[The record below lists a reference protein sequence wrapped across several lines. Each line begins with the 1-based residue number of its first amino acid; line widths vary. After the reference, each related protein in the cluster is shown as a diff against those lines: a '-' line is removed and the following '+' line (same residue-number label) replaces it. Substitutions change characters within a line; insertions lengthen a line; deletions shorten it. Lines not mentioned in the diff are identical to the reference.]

1 MAHAGP
7 VLRQVD
13 VRQIAQHARRV
24 VPRVGR
30 RVFLAHVQL
39 KPAVREERVAG
50 REEATQH
57 SCLHRPKARKR
68 ATKPE
73 RVFLLF
79 LLCMHEA
86 EGK

>member
-39 KPAVREERVAG
+39 KPAVGEERVGG
-50 REEATQH
+50 RRGRTRLPIIVIRTQEEWGN
-57 SCLHRPKARKR
+57 LHG
-68 ATKPE
+68 E
-73 RVFLLF
+73 VFMLSLLF
-79 LLCMHEA
+79 MH
-86 EGK
+86 